1 MVLAFFQSPAVQ
13 NFARLLS
20 ENAAKDAE
28 IEQLRARNAELE
40 RTAEAR
46 RPAKGRSP
54 AVWRFRILGSERI
67 DMVINTREFPGGKTI
82 NALRIYVP
90 LEDQPDGPGYW
101 DITRKKAIAMLE
113 PLAERFAGTG
123 AYFTLRQNGTG
134 LTSWD
139 SLSYEPPPT
148 P

>member
-1 MVLAFFQSPAVQ
+1 VEMDLGHRRYETFAELYGYCYRVAAVIGLITIEICGHREPSPARD
-13 NFARLLS
+13 FAIDLGVAL
-20 ENAAKDAE
+20 
-28 IEQLRARNAELE
+28 QLTN
-40 RTAEAR
+40 
-46 RPAKGRSP
+46 
-54 AVWRFRILGSERI
+54 ILRDIKEDSVR
-67 DMVINTREFPGGKTI
+67 D
-82 NALRIYVP
+82 RIYVP

-123 AYFTLRQNGTG
+123 AYFTLTQNGTG